1 MMKKRIAG
9 GYAAPYAGSGKLS
22 DYRKDGSWMMN
33 QMEKGYENCERG
45 VTVKKDENGQAK
57 FASKRVNALA
67 MSLAES
73 VLGHRLAAVHFA
85 GDDDDNVTVISAAWC
100 MNRAGVCVSFA
111 VPIMVMDLGEI
122 ADFGAQ
128 FRETVEDAYGNMLEE
143 KFSPKTEDPIVCSTP
158 AGELIMMWS
167 FQGDGDDETVGML
180 RNFRIDEIKYE

>member
-1 MMKKRIAG
+1 MKIRKANSV
-9 GYAAPYAGSGKLS
+9 APAYPGSGRLS
-22 DYRKDGSWMMN
+22 DYREDGSWMMN

>member
-1 MMKKRIAG
+1 MKIRKANS
-9 GYAAPYAGSGKLS
+9 AAPAYPGSGRLS
-22 DYRKDGSWMMN
+22 DYMKDGSWMMN
-33 QMEKGYENCERG
+33 QMEKGYENCPRG
-45 VTVKKDENGQAK
+45 VTVERDESGRAR
-57 FASKRVNALA
+57 FAGKRVNALA
-67 MSLAES
+67 MSLAEY
-73 VLGHRLAAVHFA
+73 VLGHKLAAVHFA

-100 MNRAGVCVSFA
+100 RNRAGACVSFA

-122 ADFGAQ
+122 ADFGGQ

-167 FQGDGDDETVGML
+167 FQGDGDDDTVGTL